1 MSQKKKQ
8 ITIVLP
14 DCMADIPVRV
24 VRGNECSEI
33 IVDIRPMDECLMP
46 EGREETKYALIWKH
60 LGYVK
65 VALDEIEWLEADRG
79 YTVLHL
85 TDGRDITVSFNMTQ
99 VGKAL
104 PKDNFIQIH
113 RSYIVNLKHVSGK
126 IGNCLK
132 IGDRLIH
139 IGREYR
145 GTVMSRFLILGVR
158 RKKSRF

>member
-14 DCMADIPVRV
+14 DCMADMPVRV

-33 IVDIRPMDECLMP
+33 IVDICPVDEYLMSV
-46 EGREETKYALIWKH
+46 ERAEARYALIWKH

-65 VALDEIEWLEADRG
+65 VALDEIELLEADRG
-79 YTVLHL
+79 YTILHL

-99 VGKAL
+99 VGKTL
-104 PKDNFIQIH
+104 PKDDFIQIH

-139 IGREYR
+139 IGREHR
-145 GTVMSRFLILGVR
+145 KTVMSRFLILGVR
-158 RKKSRF
+158 KKKSYL

>member
-14 DCMADIPVRV
+14 DCMADMPVRV

-33 IVDIRPMDECLMP
+33 IVDIRPVDECLMP
-46 EGREETKYALIWKH
+46 VEREEPKYALVWKH

-85 TDGRDITVSFNMTQ
+85 TGGRSMIISFNLS
-99 VGKAL
+99 VIRREL
-104 PKDNFIQIH
+104 PPDNFVQIH
-113 RSYIVNLKHVSGK
+113 RSYVINLMHIESMM
-126 IGNCLK
+126 GNCVK
-132 IGDRLIH
+132 VGDRLLN
-139 IGREYR
+139 IGREYKAAFI
-145 GTVMSRFLILGVR
+145 GRFIFLGVR
-158 RKKSRF
+158 KPKK